1 LISLKGRLYNRIFVR
16 REISLDK
23 NVEWYVKKRV
33 DRTLESLKNNN
44 MKGYYIENREQLF
57 EILKKLI
64 IENSII
70 GVGDSITLS
79 ETGVL
84 DFLREGNY
92 EFLDK
97 YRDGITSEEKKQIYI
112 QNFSA
117 DTFICSTNALTEN
130 GELYNID
137 GNGSR
142 VAPMIY
148 GPKQVIL
155 VVGIN
160 KIVKNIEEA
169 EKRVRNYS
177 APIDAKRLNKNTPCT
192 TLGYCVDCKSPN
204 RICNHFT
211 IIRGQ
216 FVKDRIK
223 VIIIGEELGY

>member
-1 LISLKGRLYNRIFVR
+1 M
-16 REISLDK
+16 DT
-23 NVEWYVKKRV
+23 NVLWYIEKQI
-33 DRTLESLKNNN
+33 DRTINNLRKRNMEGFFVKDDRELKELLKQLIDES
-44 MKGYYIENREQLF
+44 
-57 EILKKLI
+57 
-64 IENSII
+64 SIV
-70 GVGDSITLS
+70 GVGDSITLF
-79 ETGVL
+79 ETGVI

-92 EFLDK
+92 TFLDK
-97 YRDGITSEEKKQIYI
+97 YREGLTSEDKKQIYI

-117 DTFICSTNALTEN
+117 DTFLCSTNALTED

-155 VVGIN
+155 VAGIN
-160 KIVKNIEEA
+160 KIVKDIEEA

-177 APIDAKRLNKNTPCT
+177 APIDAKRLGKNTPCT
-192 TLGYCVDCKSPN
+192 TLGYCADCKSPN
-204 RICNHFT
+204 RICNDFT

-223 VIIIGEELGY
+223 VIIVGKQLGY

>member
-1 LISLKGRLYNRIFVR
+1 
-16 REISLDK
+16 LDI

-44 MKGYYIENREQLF
+44 MKGYYIEKREQLF
-57 EILKKLI
+57 EILKNLI
-64 IENSII
+64 IEKSII

-79 ETGVL
+79 ETGVI
-84 DFLREGNY
+84 DFLRVGDY

-97 YRDGITSEEKKQIYI
+97 YRDGITSEEKKELYI

-148 GPKQVIL
+148 GPKQVII

-169 EKRVRNYS
+169 EKRVRNYA
-177 APIDAKRLNKNTPCT
+177 APIDAKRLNKDTPCT
-192 TLGYCVDCKSPN
+192 KLGYCVDCKSPN

-211 IIRGQ
+211 SIRGQ